1 MSGWRRIPL
10 GDLAESVDYGVTAS
24 ASQRPIGPKF
34 LRITD
39 IQDGAVNWDSVPWCD
54 CDERSASDSRLR
66 PGDIV
71 FARTGATTGKSFL
84 IRGCPANAGFASY
97 LIRVRLNDAAEPG
110 FVSHF
115 FQTHDYWAQIT
126 KSARGLAQPGVNA
139 TTLKALRVPLPPL
152 PEQRRIAEILD
163 KADALRAKRR
173 AALAQLDTLT
183 QSIFLDMFGDPATN
197 PKGWLREP
205 LTSACHCYSGGTP
218 AKENP
223 ENWTGSLPWFSPK
236 DLKQHDLFDS
246 EDHINESIPST
257 TSLRLLPADT
267 VAIVVRGMILAHT
280 FPVSVLRVPATVN
293 QDLKALLPRKPI
305 DAQFL
310 AHCLRVQSSRAL
322 GQVSESAHGTKRL
335 DADGLDKLQVLHAPT
350 RLQRR
355 FAELVERSRQALAE
369 LGTSRAGLDALFA
382 SLQHRAFRGELP
394 QTASGGLT
402 A

>member
-1 MSGWRRIPL
+1 MKDAAALKAAIRAEAARL
-10 GDLAESVDYGVTAS
+10 GFD
-24 ASQRPIGPKF
+24 
-34 LRITD
+34 
-39 IQDGAVNWDSVPWCD
+39 AV
-54 CDERSASDSRLR
+54 
-66 PGDIV
+66 
-71 FARTGATTGKSFL
+71 
-84 IRGCPANAGFASY
+84 GFAAPA
-97 LIRVRLNDAAEPG
+97 LGAAGARLDEFLAAG
-110 FVSHF
+110 RH
-115 FQTHDYWAQIT
+115 
-126 KSARGLAQPGVNA
+126 GG
-139 TTLKALRVPLPPL
+139 
-152 PEQRRIAEILD
+152 
-163 KADALRAKRR
+163 
-173 AALAQLDTLT
+173 
-183 QSIFLDMFGDPATN
+183 MATN

-223 ENWTGSLPWFSPK
+223 ENWPGSLPWFSPK

-369 LGTSRAGLDALFA
+369 LGTSRAVV
-382 SLQHRAFRGELP
+382 SQEVV
-394 QTASGGLT
+394 
-402 A
+402 

>member
-54 CDERSASDSRLR
+54 CDERYASDSRLR

-84 IRGCPANAGFASY
+84 IRGCPANAVFASY

-382 SLQHRAFRGELP
+382 SLQHRAFRGEL
-394 QTASGGLT
+394 
-402 A
+402 

>member
-84 IRGCPANAGFASY
+84 IRGCPANAVFASY

-369 LGTSRAGLDALFA
+369 LGTSRAVV
-382 SLQHRAFRGELP
+382 SQEVV
-394 QTASGGLT
+394 
-402 A
+402 